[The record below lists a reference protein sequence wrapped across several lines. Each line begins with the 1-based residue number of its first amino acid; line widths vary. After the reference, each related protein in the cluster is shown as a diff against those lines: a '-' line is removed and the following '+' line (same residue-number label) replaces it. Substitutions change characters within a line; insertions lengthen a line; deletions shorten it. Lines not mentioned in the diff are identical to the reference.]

1 MPTPVATTDWRVYLL
16 STLQFDVG
24 TPVRLYGAI
33 QAASTQAGS
42 ELAFVLGKDMPID
55 PRLLPPGQVTTQVD
69 APLGMTGV
77 RLTEFEVAAR
87 LYSASN
93 TPNVVDLTVT
103 AAASFPS
110 LQGLTLEGALVL
122 EQTSPRLALVRL
134 TTQQQPLTLTQLV
147 QSVLGGT
154 WSWADAVTDAFAFQS
169 GDLYYLR
176 APDNPPA
183 GYTYTYTGTGG
194 STLVCS
200 PGYHADAVLQILG
213 EYDFAIDLAVV
224 PQDGGGNAVTLTGT
238 LQNTLDFAFVSLV
251 NPTLRVSTVSG
262 SSYLEVACGV
272 TVFGTALQ
280 LSAEYVF
287 APVSAFVGTVTTS
300 DGSLGVEVTWTQGNF
315 HISRIIGLPTPDLDL
330 VDQLLSILNSSGGCE
345 QIVKDWLKDLT
356 KTTFSLAMN
365 GSPARDGGSMNLPLT
380 VRYDLLVAGES
391 IAHDSLPFTAI
402 FDVPDGLSQL
412 PLSIITSF
420 GKSAGSFA
428 ASMLSNPDTYKA
440 IAEQAAIYGGASA
453 MARFICRAVEEGL
466 KDLAEALADI
476 AATMVADTLAA
487 AAELAAALAS
497 VALMGLGAALSGI
510 MDLLEKVWDWI
521 TGKDD
526 EKKQD
531 AENQIREQ
539 AGKISTAMQ
548 GVLDAIDRARGV
560 LAISSLQV
568 GVDAT
573 GAYAATWRMAA
584 YDPARL
590 GNGPIVTY
598 RLVLLEGMAG
608 VQSAPWPQTPPIVQP
623 VGTASYSVPLRSIYD
638 FGDYQFNAS
647 VTAVAS
653 GLTILSAGTRNDL
666 QSAIDQLNSVD
677 NDVAH
682 EVARQLQGQLQQLVD
697 INNAGIASDP
707 VYATLQAPA
716 SLMVGRS
723 VVGVSTLLGTPP

>member
-42 ELAFVLGKDMPID
+42 DLTFVLGKDMPFD
-55 PRLLPPGQVTTQVD
+55 PRLLPPGQATTQVD

-87 LYSASN
+87 LYSGNGSGSQ
-93 TPNVVDLTVT
+93 VDLTVT
-103 AAASFPS
+103 AAATFPA

-122 EQTSPRLALVRL
+122 QQSTPRLALVKL
-134 TTQQQPLTLTQLV
+134 TAQQPLTLTQLV

-169 GDLYYLR
+169 GDLYYLK

-183 GYTYTYTGTGG
+183 GYTYTYTGTDG

-224 PQDGGGNAVTLTGT
+224 PQNDGSNAVTLTGT
-238 LQNTLDFAFVSLV
+238 LQSTLDFAFVSLV
-251 NPTLRVSTVSG
+251 SPTLRVSTVSG
-262 SSYLEVACGV
+262 SSYLGVSSGV

-280 LSAEYVF
+280 LSAVYVLS
-287 APVSAFVGTVTTS
+287 PTSAFVGTVTTS
-300 DGSLGVEVTWTQGNF
+300 DGSLGVEVTWTQGDF
-315 HISRIIGLPTPDLDL
+315 HISRIIGLPTPNLDL

-356 KTTFSLAMN
+356 QTTFALAMN
-365 GSPARDGGSMNLPLT
+365 GSPTRDGGSMNLPLT
-380 VRYDLLVAGES
+380 VRYDLVVAGES

-402 FDVPDGLSQL
+402 FDIPDGLPQL

-420 GKSAGSFA
+420 GKSAASFA
-428 ASMLSNPDTYKA
+428 GSMLSNPDTYKA

-453 MARFICRAVEEGL
+453 MARFICRAVEQALEEL
-466 KDLAEALADI
+466 AKELAEI
-476 AATMVADTLAA
+476 ASTMVADTLAA
-487 AAELAAALAS
+487 AAELAGALAS

-510 MDLLEKVWDWI
+510 LGLLEEVWDWI
-521 TGKDD
+521 TGKD
-526 EKKQD
+526 EKKKEE
-531 AENQIREQ
+531 AEDQIREQ
-539 AGKISTAMQ
+539 AGKISSAMQ
-548 GVLDAIDRARGV
+548 AVLDAIDKARGV

-573 GAYAATWRMAA
+573 GAYTAAWAMAA
-584 YDPARL
+584 YDPSKL
-590 GNGPIVTY
+590 GDGPIVTY
-598 RLVLLEGMAG
+598 QLVLLGGTAG
-608 VQSAPWPQTPPIVQP
+608 VHGAPWPNTPPVVQP
-623 VGTASYSVPLRSIYD
+623 VGTASYSVPLSSIYD

-647 VTAVAS
+647 VMAVAS
-653 GLTILSAGTRNDL
+653 GLTILSTKTHSDL
-666 QSAIDQLNSVD
+666 QSAIDKLNGVD

-682 EVARQLQGQLQQLVD
+682 DVANQLQGQLDQLIQ
-697 INNAGIASDP
+697 INAAGITSDP

-716 SLMVGRS
+716 SLMVGQS
-723 VVGVSTLLGTPP
+723 LVGVSTRLGTPP